1 VDQVLITTNPP
12 LFILQPISQVLPMGT
27 NTSLAV
33 SAVGASPIS
42 FQWLKDGTNIP
53 GAVSSTYSIFNATRS
68 DGGNYTAIASNP
80 GGGVLSSNAT
90 IIVQVPQRLS
100 TPIRLPNGQFSVL
113 SGDADGGQL
122 SPADLADFEAQV
134 STNLTSWTTLSNS
147 LTLTNGM
154 LLLTDPGS
162 TNKPIRFYRIIEH

>member
-1 VDQVLITTNPP
+1 VAEKRHQYPRS
-12 LFILQPISQVLPMGT
+12 SQL
-27 NTSLAV
+27 NL
-33 SAVGASPIS
+33 
-42 FQWLKDGTNIP
+42 LCLEC
-53 GAVSSTYSIFNATRS
+53 TRS

-80 GGGVLSSNAT
+80 GGNTPSSNAT

-154 LLLTDPGS
+154 LLLTDSVS